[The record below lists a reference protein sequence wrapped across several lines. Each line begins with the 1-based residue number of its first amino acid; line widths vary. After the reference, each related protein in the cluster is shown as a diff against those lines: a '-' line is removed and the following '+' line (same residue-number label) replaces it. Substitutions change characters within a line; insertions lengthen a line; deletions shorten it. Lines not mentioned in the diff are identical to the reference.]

1 MPKIA
6 STLYQTVDLHLS
18 GTTIYL
24 SVKGFKNL
32 PIVRSSTF
40 RLSSSVHDVVVKIA
54 LTIIYFNHLLLYFSF
69 PGQDPVVKIALQFL
83 IL

>member
-54 LTIIYFNHLLLYFSF
+54 LTIIYFNHFNHFDILVSLGKILLS
-69 PGQDPVVKIALQFL
+69 K
-83 IL
+83 